1 MCSTRRPAAFVVS
14 MGSESDWK
22 LAPRRL
28 PHVSGDGDHH
38 YLRNGDMLEN
48 AQAMAARE
56 SPRTTKLHDRTSDE
70 ITLDEV
76 ERVAI

>member
-1 MCSTRRPAAFVVS
+1 MLATLPSLDPRSPLPQCEIC
-14 MGSESDWK
+14 G